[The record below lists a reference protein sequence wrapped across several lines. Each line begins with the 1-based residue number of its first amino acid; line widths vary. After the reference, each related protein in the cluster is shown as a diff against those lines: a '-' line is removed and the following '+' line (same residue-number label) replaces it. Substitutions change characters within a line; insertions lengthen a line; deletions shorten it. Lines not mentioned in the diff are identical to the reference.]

1 MGIKKA
7 IKALEDE
14 NKADD
19 SVSTETKNTD
29 EGASKKGYD
38 AVKNPTGTS
47 EALRVPEADKG
58 NTLFTGLS
66 NLKETFNKYSN
77 KIVSEQ
83 AIKLGY
89 VFPFLRVL
97 NLSKGDYTICKD
109 VKLSTDLDIDYVVK
123 YKNIPFIDIFVS
135 INRAD
140 SYVEEIYKNM
150 SSVKG
155 LLGIVTNGF
164 SYDFYAISS
173 DSALGKIRFF
183 TFNLNN
189 FDSNDVKTLQKIY
202 YDPILQMSGILYSAE
217 VQYIKKGFNR
227 YLSKG
232 IDRFVAVYLSK
243 FFKESEKEGTV
254 TRLTNPLEY
263 YKNLICNSNISVN
276 IYTSLNLAYPDAVSK
291 ENEILSAVPET
302 LKENTELKE
311 WGTADSSIPFTT
323 KVVATR
329 DEPRI
334 YVSSNES
341 DFYKDLRRNV
351 KVEVIIGG
359 SPKHKFTEADLT
371 YLVKYD
377 KYRLMVLNLEDCTCD
392 LTGLKLIAFRIGT
405 NVYDCRTW
413 TQIFACLVDYLHNIG
428 YTSKDVVTQCLKVE
442 RDGKPVYSFTG
453 KPYRKE
459 GVCKSKRYKALYY
472 EKNQSTSNAMSLFLS
487 TLEAVNID
495 LSEVYLILGYQGK
508 GVKAAD
514 VSKFVEDGKLICL
527 EKE

>member
-14 NKADD
+14 NEVNS
-19 SVSTETKNTD
+19 SVSTETKNT
-29 EGASKKGYD
+29 EKKVSKKST
-38 AVKNPTGTS
+38 ASTGTS
-47 EALRVPEADKG
+47 DALRVPEADKE
-58 NTLFTGLS
+58 NTLSTGLS

-109 VKLSTDLDIDYVVK
+109 VKLPTDLDIDYVVK

-140 SYVEEIYKNM
+140 SYVEEIYKKM
-150 SSVKG
+150 SSAKG
-155 LLGIVTNGF
+155 LLGIITNGF

-183 TFNLNN
+183 TFNLND
-189 FDSNDVKTLQKIY
+189 FDSNDIKTLQKIY
-202 YDPILQMSGILYSAE
+202 YDPILQMSGLLYSAE
-217 VQYIKKGFNR
+217 VQFIKKCFNR

-243 FFKESEKEGTV
+243 FFKESEEKEGTI
-254 TRLTNPLEY
+254 TRLSNPLEY
-263 YKNLICNSNISVN
+263 YKNLICNSSISVN
-276 IYTSLNLAYPDAVSK
+276 VYTSLSLAYPDVVSK

-302 LKENTELKE
+302 LNENTELKE

-323 KVVATR
+323 KVIATR
-329 DEPRI
+329 DEPKI
-334 YVSSNES
+334 YVSLNES

-377 KYRLMVLNLEDCTCD
+377 KYRLMILNLEDCTCD

-413 TQIFACLVDYLHNIG
+413 TQIFACLVDYLHSIG
-428 YTSKDVVTQCLKVE
+428 YTSKDIVTQCLSIMKE
-442 RDGKPVYSFTG
+442 GKPVYSFTS

-459 GVCKSKRYKALYY
+459 GICKSKKYKNLYY
-472 EKNQSTSNAMSLFLS
+472 EKNFNTENAVSLFLN
-487 TLEAVNID
+487 TLEAVNVD
-495 LSEVYLILGYQGK
+495 PSEVYLVLGYQGK

>member
-7 IKALEDE
+7 IKALADE
-14 NKADD
+14 NEVNS
-19 SVSTETKNTD
+19 SVSTETKNTN
-29 EGASKKGYD
+29 EKVSKKST
-38 AVKNPTGTS
+38 ASTGTS
-47 EALRVPEADKG
+47 DALRVPEADKE
-58 NTLFTGLS
+58 NTLSTGLS

-140 SYVEEIYKNM
+140 SYVEEIYKKM
-150 SSVKG
+150 SSAKG
-155 LLGIVTNGF
+155 LLGIITNGF

-189 FDSNDVKTLQKIY
+189 FDNSDIKTLQKIY
-202 YDPILQMSGILYSAE
+202 YDPILQMSGLLYSAE

-227 YLSKG
+227 YLSKS

-243 FFKESEKEGTV
+243 FFKESEEKKEGTI
-254 TRLTNPLEY
+254 TRLANPLEY
-263 YKNLICNSNISVN
+263 YKNLICNSSISVN
-276 IYTSLNLAYPDAVSK
+276 VYTSLNLAYPDVVSK

-302 LKENTELKE
+302 LNENTELKE
-311 WGTADSSIPFTT
+311 WDTADSSIPFTT
-323 KVVATR
+323 KVIATR
-329 DEPRI
+329 DKPRI

-377 KYRLMVLNLEDCTCD
+377 KYRLMILNLEDCKCD

-413 TQIFACLVDYLHNIG
+413 TQIFACLVDYLHSIG
-428 YTSKDVVTQCLKVE
+428 YTSKDVVTQCLRVE
-442 RDGKPVYSFTG
+442 KDGKPVYSFTS

-459 GVCKSKRYKALYY
+459 GACKSKKYKTLYY
-472 EKNQSTSNAMSLFLS
+472 EKNLNTSNAMSLFLS